1 VKVVL
6 ADDAVLF
13 REGVARLLVEAGY
26 DVVGQASDVEGL
38 MALVAGSRPEVAVVD
53 IRMPPSHSTE
63 GLDAAEDIRRRY
75 PETSVLVLS
84 QFVEPQYALRL
95 IGDEPGGMGYLLKDR
110 VTRVEE
116 LVDAVARV
124 AAGGVVIDPTVVV
137 HLLSRRRDHDPLDQL
152 SEREREVLALMAEG
166 RSNQAIAARLFLT
179 GKTVESHVRSIF
191 MKLDLG
197 AAPDDHRRVLAVLTY
212 LRETTA

>member
-1 VKVVL
+1 MKVVL

-13 REGVARLLVEAGY
+13 REGVARLLIEAGY
-26 DVVGQASDVEGL
+26 DVVGQADGVEEL
-38 MALVAGSRPEVAVVD
+38 MALVAEWRPEVAVVD
-53 IRMPPSHSTE
+53 IRMPPDHATE

-84 QFVEPQYALRL
+84 QFVEPHYALRL
-95 IGDEPGGMGYLLKDR
+95 LGDEPGGMGYLLKDR

-116 LVDAVARV
+116 LADAVARV
-124 AAGGVVIDPTVVV
+124 AAGDVVIDPTVVM
-137 HLLSRRRDHDPLDQL
+137 HLLSRRRDQDPLDQL

-191 MKLDLG
+191 MKLALG
-197 AAPDDHRRVLAVLTY
+197 AAPEDHRRVLAVLTY
-212 LRETTA
+212 LKGTSA

>member
-1 VKVVL
+1 
-6 ADDAVLF
+6 
-13 REGVARLLVEAGY
+13 VARLLVEAGY